1 MSPARDHPAALD
13 PKRLASKS
21 ETRRTR
27 RSGPGGRNRNKV
39 ETAIVLVHRPSRIVA
54 EATERRSQGDNLRAA
69 LFRLRLNLAL
79 DVRRPVGPDEPPS
92 PLWASRCRAPDR
104 RASESHPRTS

>member
-1 MSPARDHPAALD
+1 MRDPPDATLRAW
-13 PKRLASKS
+13 
-21 ETRRTR
+21 
-27 RSGPGGRNRNKV
+27 GRNRNKV

-54 EATERRSQGDNLRAA
+54 EATERRSQGENLRAA

-92 PLWASRCRAPDR
+92 PLWASRRAGSPCLR
-104 RASESHPRTS
+104 VVPRTS